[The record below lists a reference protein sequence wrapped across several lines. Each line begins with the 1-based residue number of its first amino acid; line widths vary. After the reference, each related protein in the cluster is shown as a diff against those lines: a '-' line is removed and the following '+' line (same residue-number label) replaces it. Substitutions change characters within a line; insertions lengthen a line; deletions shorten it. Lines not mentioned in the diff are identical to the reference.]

1 MIRSWDLHHCP
12 FCCRLNF
19 DPKSQKSMDYTY
31 SSSSLWPTVIF
42 DKNVTKIKSHFFNV
56 KDITGKLFYADHNG
70 TILKNV
76 TEIKS
81 HFKDIIGK
89 LFYADHNGT
98 ILSFK
103 FHSHTECNAIF

>member
-1 MIRSWDLHHCP
+1 MLR
-12 FCCRLNF
+12 
-19 DPKSQKSMDYTY
+19 T
-31 SSSSLWPTVIF
+31 SLEI
-42 DKNVTKIKSHFFNV
+42 S
-56 KDITGKLFYADHNG
+56 FYADHNG

-103 FHSHTECNAIF
+103 SHSHTECNALVQCSIATLYQVYSQWPIIIVVHWPIVGSALQPIISEI